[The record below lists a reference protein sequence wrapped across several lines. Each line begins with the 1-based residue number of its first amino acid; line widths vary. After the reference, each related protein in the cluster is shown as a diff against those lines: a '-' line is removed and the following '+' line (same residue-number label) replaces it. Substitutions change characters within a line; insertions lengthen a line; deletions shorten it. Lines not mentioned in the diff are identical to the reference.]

1 MLRKTLQAVAFA
13 TLAVAGASALAQD
26 NEPKVGYVYA
36 LYYECDGSLA
46 LVDEL
51 IDKYHAPLLDAAV
64 KDGTIAGWGWLA
76 HHTGGTWERVAY
88 IVGTSLDG
96 AMDGINKVGERIG
109 KEIPV
114 ANREFFGNCR
124 RHEDYVWR
132 TAAGRDATPGTER
145 GTAGLSVYWKCDT
158 TRESRA
164 DELVSKVYGPVL
176 DAQVASGLLTSWGWL
191 EHVLGG
197 EYRRLW
203 TLTGPDFKSVLK
215 ARDTMISEM
224 QSQQAEAMQEF
235 GAICGTHVDYL
246 WDIQK
251 STP

>member
-1 MLRKTLQAVAFA
+1 MSRTLQVLGLAAL
-13 TLAVAGASALAQD
+13 TLITSGALAQ
-26 NEPKVGYVYA
+26 EEQERVGYVYG

-51 IDKYHAPLLDAAV
+51 VDKYHAPLLDAAV

-88 IVGTSLDG
+88 VVGTSLDG
-96 AMDGINKVGERIG
+96 AMDGMNTVGERVG

-114 ANREFFGNCR
+114 ANREFFRNCR
-124 RHEDYVWR
+124 RHEDYVWA
-132 TAAGRDATPGTER
+132 TVAGGDALPGAER

-164 DELVSKVYGPVL
+164 DEIIKSSFGPIL
-176 DAQVASGLLTSWGWL
+176 DAQVTSGAITTWGWL

-203 TLTGPDFKSVLK
+203 TLTGPDNKSLLA
-215 ARDTMISEM
+215 ARGALISEM
-224 QSQQAEAMQEF
+224 QSNQAEAMQEF
-235 GAICGTHVDYL
+235 GSICHTHVDYL